1 MWSCNYRR
9 TTNKRDQWQPDE
21 SENKDDDDDDSDNPD
36 EDEAYFHPSHVP
48 NKPLPPTP
56 RETQDRLDHEDELDA
71 AARNVVEL
79 KIALGLIVAAFV
91 AMFMVS
97 LI

>member
-21 SENKDDDDDDSDNPD
+21 SENKDDADEADDDSDNPD
-36 EDEAYFHPSHVP
+36 DFHPSHVP

-56 RETQDRLDHEDELDA
+56 RETQDRLDHEDELDT